1 MLWGAEV
8 TDGGLD
14 SGKGN
19 GDDKKALVAMDVSM
33 LTLHPSFSPGVFH
46 AAFPGICHQGVMPGP

>member
-46 AAFPGICHQGVMPGP
+46 AAFPGIRH